1 MFSARM
7 GKGSC
12 EGAFLL
18 PDRVGFPLIVA
29 Y

>member
-7 GKGSC
+7 DKGSC

-29 Y
+29 Q

>member
-7 GKGSC
+7 GKGSR

-18 PDRVGFPLIVA
+18 SGRVGIPLIVA
-29 Y
+29 Q